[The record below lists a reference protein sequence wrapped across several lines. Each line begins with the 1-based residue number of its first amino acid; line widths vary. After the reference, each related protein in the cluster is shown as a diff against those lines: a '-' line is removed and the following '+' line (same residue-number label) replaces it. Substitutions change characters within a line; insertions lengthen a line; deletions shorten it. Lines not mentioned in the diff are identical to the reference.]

1 MKYQLHRKDR
11 EMCKVISMDVKAIY
25 PMKWADIVKSVRET
39 ITEGGM
45 EIQINT
51 FTFQKFRLD

>member
-1 MKYQLHRKDR
+1 
-11 EMCKVISMDVKAIY
+11 MCKVISMDVKAIY